1 MEKTLKK
8 QHTEEKNPLGYEP
21 LSKLLKAYAIPSI
34 IAMLVSSLYNIVDQI
49 FIGQGVGYLG
59 NAATNVSYPLVTI
72 CLAIALLIG
81 IGGAARF
88 SLELGAGN
96 KEKAQ
101 QSTGNAIAMMV
112 IGGIIYFIFIQ
123 IFLEPLLHIFGSTK
137 EVLPYAM
144 TYTKITAIGMPFLI
158 LCNGRSLSTMS
169 MLLFGIRF
177 MSSRQSPHNNVGLFI
192 SVPSNSPTSYQSR
205 RMSLSGGPGFSLRSC
220 CLRSPVSCA
229 APAPGRCNL
238 L

>member
-1 MEKTLKK
+1 M
-8 QHTEEKNPLGYEP
+8 
-21 LSKLLKAYAIPSI
+21 
-34 IAMLVSSLYNIVDQI
+34 
-49 FIGQGVGYLG
+49 
-59 NAATNVSYPLVTI
+59 TI

-158 LCNGRSLSTMS
+158 LCN
-169 MLLFGIRF
+169 
-177 MSSRQSPHNNVGLFI
+177 
-192 SVPSNSPTSYQSR
+192 
-205 RMSLSGGPGFSLRSC
+205 
-220 CLRSPVSCA
+220 A
-229 APAPGRCNL
+229 
-238 L
+238 

>member
-101 QSTGNAIAMMV
+101 QSTGQCHCHDGDRRHYIF
-112 IGGIIYFIFIQ
+112 YFYSDFSGT
-123 IFLEPLLHIFGSTK
+123 F
-137 EVLPYAM
+137 
-144 TYTKITAIGMPFLI
+144 
-158 LCNGRSLSTMS
+158 
-169 MLLFGIRF
+169 
-177 MSSRQSPHNNVGLFI
+177 
-192 SVPSNSPTSYQSR
+192 TSYFWFHKRSFTLCHDLYQDYSHWYAFSD
-205 RMSLSGGPGFSLRSC
+205 SL
-220 CLRSPVSCA
+220 
-229 APAPGRCNL
+229 
-238 L
+238 